1 MCFGERKTP
10 VNIITL
16 FSVVVFICS
25 IIMCVFAYLGTQGE
39 TMEKIKEAGS
49 MSDLKDVQTLMAV
62 FFFGLAAVILILSI
76 LGFMFRCCTH
86 PCYAWCYGICLFPA
100 WAILLVFGGLAV
112 AWASASEDDLVKFCN
127 DLSTEISNQNDNEN
141 SYVAV
146 KYDLNIY
153 D

>member
-1 MCFGERKTP
+1 
-10 VNIITL
+10 
-16 FSVVVFICS
+16 
-25 IIMCVFAYLGTQGE
+25 
-39 TMEKIKEAGS
+39 MEKIKEAGS

-76 LGFMFRCCTH
+76 LGFMFRCCENR
-86 PCYAWCYGICLFPA
+86 CYAFCYGICLFPA
-100 WAILLVFGGLAV
+100 WAILFVFGGLAV

-141 SYVAV
+141 SYVAI